1 MTNSHGKKAPTA
13 KLSPVKRVKK
23 PPAAGSAPGSGMN
36 FQAAVTSIAAV
47 HLLSATAIGW
57 LAGITDDTPVAVWA
71 ETHGPGDDVK
81 IELKNGLAIE
91 VQAKKGLSRGGAL
104 WDALLGL
111 ANGIHD
117 KTIAFG
123 VLVVA
128 PDASGTIQNDLA
140 KDIVKIGGGR
150 TDGLSDIGEDFVH
163 RLTAANL
170 PVSAS
175 CAHLRIQVV
184 HALDSDRLSVDA
196 AQERL
201 RSLCE
206 IPEDAVNAWNA
217 LHRGSMNLIE
227 HKGRWEVS
235 HLQRLLSSS
244 SIVLRPGQ
252 SIAWILQTLANW
264 AAEQC
269 QFFSLP
275 GLKKQLPLSDLLPMQ
290 TTLHDGVVNAVDSAE
305 ALETYHAAGKITPQR
320 RGEAFDAEFTGLFH
334 RHSVVIAG
342 PGLGKS
348 TLILQLAHTYA
359 SMGIPILRV
368 SLKAVAASMR
378 AGASFDEALY
388 KWGLDS
394 APVSV
399 ADFKAARLTDFV
411 VLADG
416 LDDCGDQH
424 SSIGSALAAFGKSH
438 SNARIVVTTRPIGY
452 ETQALLQWR
461 HYSLN
466 APEADK
472 GTSNLGALVKAAAL
486 ADEVKNSA
494 KEIAQRELARSKAS
508 TTITSSPLLLG
519 MAASL
524 IATEA
529 ALPVSRA
536 ALYERMIALLSKT
549 SRRAG
554 EPVSETVR
562 ERVMAIVGWIL
573 VRDPIATPKAII
585 EECCHIIAPEL
596 GVTPLAASKQVE
608 SAIDFWEAG
617 GLLERLHHSGATLMT
632 FIHKSFAEYAAA
644 RYLRNL
650 VENERKLQI
659 EKAVDDPSWSEVL
672 GFAAGMG
679 MGDEIAQVLV
689 MQQSCGAHGQ
699 IQRAV
704 GFLAD
709 PDAQIT
715 ESYAAILVSTAFET
729 AIRGDDEG
737 LEIAMALVSLA
748 RSRPN
753 LVGPAASQY
762 LDGDHTV
769 TRLVGW
775 ASAVNAGPE
784 WFDATALRQILA
796 ALTAEIVLPERSLL
810 HGKIWVVD
818 RKDRDLLQEVG
829 LAALRMVPDGEV
841 EDLLATALAGEQF
854 QNLGFLSK
862 VETELERR
870 KLSEVSKPWVKGLK
884 SMAWTINRAADP
896 WTKASRAALQG
907 VVDALKTDTAAG
919 GTISEAYPYVAGL
932 LRLAGFYDV
941 VAGDVYAWTLA
952 YDAAP
957 VKEALRLL
965 AIAGAMPVDMLE
977 ADASRLSSHLVASP
991 DAGIFSF
998 GLPSVDLPLL
1008 NWGRITAA
1016 KPDRALLLNA
1026 LANKSLWLVEVAA
1039 SALEADPPALVD
1051 LQDRLSGAEDLELAG
1066 LAHVIISCYP
1076 SVAVETLLPVFSG
1089 SQRSGLEYVLDSLA
1103 MIDCEP
1109 GSSFLLTLADLL
1121 VGKNVHVA
1129 NSGAKLMLKLV
1140 ERQRFA
1146 DKELLR
1152 RSFEHWKIHEEPYPT
1167 SGGVVPQSPRLHLLE
1182 AMLLLDA
1189 IHHAELIELVSDPR
1203 HDVRSLAESRLES
1216 RISTTPILL
1225 KLTIDALLSR
1235 AVPPAF
1241 AAKLASK
1248 VSFDPQQVRALL
1260 TLLSDQ
1266 DPRWRLVG
1274 MNLLVSPPMQP
1285 DEIYSYARTL
1295 EHDPEIEIRERVRK
1309 LLKNAPTEVAAT
1321 G

>member
-1 MTNSHGKKAPTA
+1 MS
-13 KLSPVKRVKK
+13 
-23 PPAAGSAPGSGMN
+23 

-47 HLLSATAIGW
+47 HLLSATPIGW
-57 LAGITDDTPVAVWA
+57 LAGIEDDTPVAVWA

-81 IELKNGLAIE
+81 IELKNGRAIE

-104 WDALLGL
+104 WDALLAL

-140 KDIVKIGGGR
+140 KDIVKVGGGR

-170 PVSAS
+170 PVSTS

-184 HALDSDRLSVDA
+184 HALDSDRLSVDS
-196 AQERL
+196 AQDRL
-201 RSLCE
+201 RLLCA
-206 IPEDAVNAWNA
+206 IPADAASAWNA
-217 LHRGSMNLIE
+217 LHRGAMNLIE
-227 HKGRWEVS
+227 HKGRWEVG

-244 SIVLRPGQ
+244 SIALRPGQ
-252 SIAWILQTLANW
+252 SIAGMLQTLAGW

-290 TTLHDGVVNAVDSAE
+290 TTLHDGVVNAIDPAE
-305 ALETYHAAGKITPQR
+305 ALERYHAAGRDAPQR

-348 TLILQLAHTYA
+348 TLILQLAQTYA
-359 SMGIPILRV
+359 SMGVPALRV
-368 SLKAVAASMR
+368 SLKSLAASMR
-378 AGASFDEALY
+378 AGASFEEALY

-399 ADFKAARLTDFV
+399 ADFKAARLADFV

-424 SSIGSALAAFGKSH
+424 SSIGTALAAFAKSH
-438 SNARIVVTTRPIGY
+438 PNARIVVTTRPIGY
-452 ETQALLQWR
+452 ETQALLHWR
-461 HYSLN
+461 HYGLN
-466 APEADK
+466 APVADK
-472 GTSNLGALVKAAAL
+472 GASNLGALVKAAASANEL
-486 ADEVKNSA
+486 KNSA
-494 KEIAQRELARSKAS
+494 KEIVQRELARSKAS
-508 TTITSSPLLLG
+508 TTITSSPQLLG

-536 ALYERMIALLSKT
+536 ALYERMIAFLSKT
-549 SRRAG
+549 SRCAG
-554 EPVSETVR
+554 DPVSETVR
-562 ERVMAIVGWIL
+562 QRVLAIVGWIL
-573 VRDPIATPKAII
+573 VRDPIATTKSII
-585 EECCHIIAPEL
+585 EECCNIIAPEL

-617 GLLERLHHSGATLMT
+617 GLIERLHHSGATLMT
-632 FIHKSFAEYAAA
+632 FIHKSFAEYAAG
-644 RYLRNL
+644 RYLL
-650 VENERKLQI
+650 GLLGTERKLQV
-659 EKAVDDPSWSEVL
+659 EKAADDPSWSEVI

-679 MGDEIAQVLV
+679 MGDEIAQLLV
-689 MQQSCGAHGQ
+689 VRQSSGAHGQ
-699 IQRAV
+699 IKRAV
-704 GFLAD
+704 ALLAD

-715 ESYAAILVSTAFET
+715 DSYAAILVSAAFET

-737 LEIAMALVSLA
+737 LEIGMALVSLA
-748 RSRPN
+748 RSRPK

-762 LDGDHTV
+762 LDGDDTV
-769 TRLVGW
+769 PRLVGW
-775 ASAVNAGPE
+775 AAAVNAGPE

-796 ALTAEIVLPERSLL
+796 ALTAEIVFPERSLL
-810 HGKIWVVD
+810 HGKIWAVG

-829 LAALRMVPDGEV
+829 LAALRMVPDREA
-841 EDLLATALAGEQF
+841 EDLLATVLAGEAF
-854 QNLGFLSK
+854 QNVGFLSK

-870 KLSEVSKPWVKGLK
+870 GLSEVRKPWGKDLK
-884 SMAWTINRAADP
+884 SMAWTIGKAADP
-896 WTKASRAALQG
+896 WTKASRAALRA
-907 VVDALKTDTAAG
+907 VVNALKTDTAAG

-952 YDAAP
+952 YNAAA

-965 AIAGAMPVDMLE
+965 AIAGAMPADVLE
-977 ADASRLSSHLVASP
+977 ADALRLSSHLAAKP
-991 DAGIFSF
+991 DNGIFGF
-998 GLPSVDLPLL
+998 GLPSVDLPPLA
-1008 NWGRITAA
+1008 WGRIAAA
-1016 KPDRALLLNA
+1016 KPDRELLLDA
-1026 LANKSLWLVEVAA
+1026 LAHKSQWLVEVAA

-1051 LQDRLSGAEDLELAG
+1051 LQGRLPGAKDLELAG
-1066 LAHVIISCYP
+1066 LAHVIASCYP
-1076 SVAVETLLPVFSG
+1076 SVAVETLLPVLSG
-1089 SQRSGLEYVLDSLA
+1089 PPRPGLEYVLDSLA
-1103 MIDCEP
+1103 EIDSGP
-1109 GSSFLLTLADLL
+1109 SGSLLHALADVL
-1121 VGKNVHVA
+1121 VGKDVHVA
-1129 NSGAKLMLKLV
+1129 NSGAKLALKLV
-1140 ERQRFA
+1140 KRQRFA
-1146 DKELLR
+1146 DNELLQ
-1152 RSFEHWKIHEEPYPT
+1152 RSYEHWKIHEEPYPR
-1167 SGGVVPQSPRLHLLE
+1167 SGGVVPESPRPILLE

-1189 IHHAELIELVSDPR
+1189 INHAELIELVSDPR
-1203 HDVRSLAESRLES
+1203 TDVRSLAESHLES
-1216 RISTTPILL
+1216 RISATPILL
-1225 KLTIDALLSR
+1225 RLTVDALLSH

-1241 AAKLASK
+1241 AAKLISK
-1248 VSFDPQQVRALL
+1248 VSFAPKYVRALL

-1285 DEIYSYARTL
+1285 DEVYSYARTL
-1295 EHDPEIEIRERVRK
+1295 EDDPEIEIRERVRK
-1309 LLKNAPTEVAAT
+1309 LLKNAPSEVAAP